1 MPIDMDA
8 SFPRYTEHGPAA
20 PIWCITSDV
29 DGCFHRFFDTS
40 PISPSGRYVGL
51 TRLPAED
58 RMPQPGEAA
67 EVVVIDLETGE
78 WEAVAETRGWDTQL
92 GAQVQWGASDEEL
105 FFNDMDVAEWQPF
118 GVKMNPLS
126 GERAEMDGVVYMV
139 SPNGRTAA
147 SPCLR
152 RTRLT
157 QMGYGVIVPDEA
169 IPRNEGAVAD
179 DGLYLTDTI
188 TGQSNLLLSFERIL
202 DELLDED
209 QFADGDFYGFHVKWN
224 LQGTRLQFVVRWVPH
239 GSDDWKSKRPMLVTV
254 MPDGS
259 DLQLAIPGDVWALGG
274 HHPNWTPDGEHV
286 MMNLKLD
293 GENMR
298 LVRACYDGSDLQA
311 MHDDLLGTG
320 HPALH
325 PNGRHVITDDYSH
338 GPLANEDGTTPI
350 RLLDLDRG
358 DETRVALIR
367 TKPDYEGDVK
377 VLRVDPHPAW
387 SPDWRYVTFNA
398 CPTGKRDVFVA
409 DLGELMQ
416 ERESGS
422 E

>member
-1 MPIDMDA
+1 MPMDMDA
-8 SFPRYTEHGPAA
+8 SFPRYTDNDPAA
-20 PIWCITSDV
+20 PIWCITPEV

-51 TRLPAED
+51 TKLPAED
-58 RMPQPGEAA
+58 RMPEAGEAA

-78 WEAVAETRGWDTQL
+78 WEVAAETHGWDTQL

-105 FFNDMDVAEWQPF
+105 FFIDMDVDAWKPF
-118 GVKMNPLS
+118 SVKLNPLT
-126 GERAEMDGVVYMV
+126 GERMDLNGPLYMV
-139 SPNGRTAA
+139 SPDGRLAG

-157 QMGYGVIVPDEA
+157 QEGYGVVVPDEA
-169 IPRNEGAVAD
+169 IPRNEGAVDD
-179 DGLYLTDTI
+179 DGLYLTDTM
-188 TGQSNLLLSFERIL
+188 TGDASLLVSFARVY

-209 QFADGDFYGFHVKWN
+209 EFADGDLYGFHVKWN

-239 GSDDWKSKRPMLVTV
+239 EDDSWSARRPMLVTV
-254 MPDGS
+254 RPDGS

-298 LVRACYDGSDLQA
+298 LVRARYDGANLQA
-311 MHDDLLGTG
+311 MSDDLLGTG
-320 HPALH
+320 HPSLH
-325 PNGRHVITDDYSH
+325 PDGRHVVTDDYTH
-338 GPLANEDGTTPI
+338 GPLANDDGTTPI
-350 RLLDLDRG
+350 RLLDLNRT
-358 DETRVALIR
+358 EERRIALIR
-367 TKPDYEGDVK
+367 TDPDYRGDAK

-387 SPDWRYVTFNA
+387 GPQFRYVTFNA
-398 CPTGKRDVFVA
+398 CPDGTRDVFIA
-409 DLGELMQ
+409 DLGDFV
-416 ERESGS
+416 
-422 E
+422 